1 MFYYFCKNRT
11 IIFTGGMSV
20 LRIQE
25 GRMFRQGQ
33 PDGSDSLRESP
44 TFPDRLQER
53 QQIL

>member
-1 MFYYFCKNRT
+1 MKKDY
-11 IIFTGGMSV
+11 FTGGMSV

-53 QQIL
+53 RQIL